1 MFYNQTQNNENKFAS
16 QQSNMFFCKL
26 FTVKINECQFCKA
39 TNVSEFI
46 NWFLFRIDFEALSDL
61 DKMRD
66 DHNIHESGIVEIL
79 FKKVSFQIIGMSK

>member
-1 MFYNQTQNNENKFAS
+1 MNANS
-16 QQSNMFFCKL
+16 
-26 FTVKINECQFCKA
+26 VKERTSLI
-39 TNVSEFI
+39 FI
-46 NWFLFRIDFEALSDL
+46 NWFLFRFDFEALSDL